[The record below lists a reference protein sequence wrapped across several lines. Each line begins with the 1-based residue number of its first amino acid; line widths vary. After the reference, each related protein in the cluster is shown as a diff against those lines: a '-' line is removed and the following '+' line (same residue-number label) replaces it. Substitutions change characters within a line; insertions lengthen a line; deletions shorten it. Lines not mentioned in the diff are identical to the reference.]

1 MSCRL
6 PGEGIPLEIV
16 GNLPVHPVHVT
27 SLPVARPLHDRAIC
41 TCRPQIWQ
49 KLLHDFHASLQSL
62 LGGDAT
68 SRPAAP
74 MDASTDSATLEGFP
88 LADKRRLRVGSHQ
101 PEQGGAKLVKS
112 LHKLIYHEAA
122 RPALLLQIRRVGILP
137 SEQSVASRPR

>member
-49 KLLHDFHASLQSL
+49 KLLHDFHTSLQSL

-68 SRPAAP
+68 SPTTRP
-74 MDASTDSATLEGFP
+74 MGASTDSARLDGV
-88 LADKRRLRVGSHQ
+88 LGADRRRPWVGSHQ

-112 LHKLIYHEAA
+112 LHKLIYPEAA

-137 SEQSVASRPR
+137 SEQSVAS